1 MEDVMS
7 NYAGGGYLDQKTR
20 SPLSLGAAIGINGI
34 LFGALVFMSPVVQE
48 KLPTVIKLIKIPIE
62 EAPPPEPLKPEPPK
76 QQQAAID
83 KIIPAD
89 PPISVPLER
98 FKVPVIPIPPTG
110 QLDRGPIVDPTPPLP
125 PPHVPVFKGSQVD
138 NRYAA
143 ALQPSYPPGKIRSA
157 EEGVVVVRVRIGA
170 DGRVKEV
177 QKVGS
182 PDEAFYRAT
191 AEQAMKRWRFVPATS
206 DGTPVEEWKT
216 MTVRFRLDT

>member
-1 MEDVMS
+1 MS

-20 SPLSLGAAIGINGI
+20 SPLSLGAAIAINGV
-34 LFGALVFMSPVVQE
+34 LVGALVFMSPAVQE
-48 KLPTVIKLIKIPIE
+48 KIPTILDTIIIHEDVP
-62 EAPPPEPLKPEPPK
+62 PPPEPPKPEPQK
-76 QQQAAID
+76 LHQQAPPD
-83 KIIPAD
+83 TVMRSK
-89 PPISVPLER
+89 PPISD
-98 FKVPVIPIPPTG
+98 PISEMPY
-110 QLDRGPIVDPTPPLP
+110 TPPLPPLPRGGITDTGGVAVTPVP
-125 PPHVPVFKGSQVD
+125 PPHVPVFQGSKVD

-143 ALQPSYPPGKIRSA
+143 ALQPPYPPGKIRSE
-157 EEGVVVVRVRIGA
+157 EEGVVIVRVRIGA

-206 DGTPVEEWKT
+206 DGAPVEEWRT